1 MLRLFGRGSVYT
13 LVLGMQMLSGF
24 LVLPV
29 LTRLLAPAAYGQVA
43 AALVVSLA
51 VSIIAGAGLPDA
63 AARVFFG
70 HSGGASGPDDARRLI
85 SSLLWIAPIVGLAAD
100 LTGPLWAPALG
111 LHYGSVLRVGVWCGA
126 AGALLSG
133 AQALLRVAERV
144 WSFLIAALVAVI
156 GGQGL
161 GVTLAAI
168 EHSATAYMTGI
179 MIAMVLAAAV
189 ALLISGTLRMARPRL
204 RELRRG
210 LAVGLP
216 IVPHSLA
223 VAMLAA
229 ADRVL
234 IVALLGLRAAG
245 RYQVAYAIG
254 GVGVAVITAINQAWL
269 PLSLGARAEQRWDM
283 LTATSRV
290 VHLAAGIVAVTLAL
304 LAPVALVIAAPASYG
319 RSALVPVVA
328 VVALSALP
336 YATCGTYFQVVL
348 VSGRTRIMALAAPIA
363 ATVNV
368 VLNLLLLHPLG
379 LVGAA
384 IATVAGYVLMAAII
398 AARARRIVGLTGA
411 GRDAL
416 IGWVLA
422 TPFIAAGALL
432 PTSPAGVTAR
442 VAAGLVAAALLPVL
456 FRAARPTPLSA
467 ARTTQAAVPLSR

>member
-1 MLRLFGRGSVYT
+1 M
-13 LVLGMQMLSGF
+13 GF
-24 LVLPV
+24 V
-29 LTRLLAPAAYGQVA
+29 
-43 AALVVSLA
+43 
-51 VSIIAGAGLPDA
+51 
-63 AARVFFG
+63 
-70 HSGGASGPDDARRLI
+70 
-85 SSLLWIAPIVGLAAD
+85 AD

-161 GVTLAAI
+161 GLTLAAI

-189 ALLISGTLRMARPRL
+189 ALLITGTLRAARPRL

-269 PLSLGARAEQRWDM
+269 PLSSSAPGLNNGGTCSPPHRASCTWQR
-283 LTATSRV
+283 
-290 VHLAAGIVAVTLAL
+290 
-304 LAPVALVIAAPASYG
+304 AS
-319 RSALVPVVA
+319 
-328 VVALSALP
+328 
-336 YATCGTYFQVVL
+336 
-348 VSGRTRIMALAAPIA
+348 
-363 ATVNV
+363 
-368 VLNLLLLHPLG
+368 
-379 LVGAA
+379 
-384 IATVAGYVLMAAII
+384 
-398 AARARRIVGLTGA
+398 
-411 GRDAL
+411 
-416 IGWVLA
+416 
-422 TPFIAAGALL
+422 
-432 PTSPAGVTAR
+432 SP
-442 VAAGLVAAALLPVL
+442 
-456 FRAARPTPLSA
+456 
-467 ARTTQAAVPLSR
+467 